1 MARLDVGVTERGGI
15 YDGAPLSCLDRWVGT
30 GRGTVGGLGQMRGL
44 LCPVLNWMCVRDIL
58 RPLLAKSARGDSP

>member
-15 YDGAPLSCLDRWVGT
+15 YDGAQLSCLDRWVGI

-44 LCPVLNWMCVRDIL
+44 L
-58 RPLLAKSARGDSP
+58 